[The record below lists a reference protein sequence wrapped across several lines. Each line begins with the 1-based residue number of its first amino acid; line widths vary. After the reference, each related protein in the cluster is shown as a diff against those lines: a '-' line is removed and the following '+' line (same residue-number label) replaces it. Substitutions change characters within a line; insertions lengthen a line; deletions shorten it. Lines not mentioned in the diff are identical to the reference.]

1 MKITPRRL
9 FCYGL
14 VTGLLFWRGGP
25 VAAAETATI
34 GAASQDRSSP
44 SVELITYPAPAGIAA
59 SPLYSV
65 SVGRSGSLRRSFV
78 YSVNNIGLAQYN
90 WQGHGWNIRSELTT
104 AWTSFDFRGP
114 RDGFAS
120 AGSGPVTVQVNMVI
134 PAPAWK
140 QPAVRVLPSAYGI
153 TPSAVTQV
161 DNTYQVKFTVSS
173 PSQYSVEF
181 YDATTLP
188 DFATWVPPDPLLIF
202 ANLIEQDVP
211 RVDRK
216 NVLVLTPG
224 RAIPA
229 SGAWGT
235 RDGVAV
241 DTLYFSP
248 GVYDLGQIPSSVN
261 TGIYVL
267 HSNQHIYI
275 AGGAYVKGAFATCP
289 ISPATCTDA
298 VNVSIR
304 GRGILSGENFRRD
317 YTVSETNSNAD
328 TLDAP
333 MLIDLEGSAI
343 EKGVWAGQQNALI
356 GGITLIQAPYYNI
369 TLNGINNRVDGV
381 KLISWYPSTDGITV
395 GYDYQVRGV
404 EHPGGGA
411 LENSF
416 FKDGDDSVKLYSSG
430 LRVRNVVIW
439 QSNNAGAFELGAPP
453 NGADDVRVVD
463 SNVIHSEWSWPNM
476 NNAVFAQHQSSRAL
490 LGQVTG
496 YHFERIN
503 VENSSWQLMQIAVG
517 PSIWEFGTTQLGSV
531 GHLFFSDI
539 FVADPQT
546 LPNEFQSYD
555 RQHEIASV
563 HFHNV
568 VVAGQV
574 LNDPTITFDAN
585 RMVSLDGNILSSPMW
600 AERTGAV
607 APNVQVWNMVQGTP
621 TSSPISAIETLDQP
635 LLDNSN
641 LQAVAYGDF
650 FGDGYASPLIVDS
663 SHRTLEVWKEPL
675 NPALSSEVSEFL
687 TIGMLPP
694 GYQFAGVG
702 DFNDS
707 GTTGVLLWN
716 GGAQQA
722 LVLVMTASGEL
733 APLTTLQ
740 PAHASSWSLAG
751 VGDFDKNGYSDVLLR
766 DTGGNLELIYLGAGG
781 TLTMVDFAPVQLF
794 YTATPAYRQ
803 NNPNSPARGHFDANW
818 QVAGIGTLLN
828 GFASILWTNPTTGDV
843 GMTEFTPVLPQR
855 PIAGA
860 AMVTLPPGSEIAGLG
875 DYNGDGAID
884 ILYRN
889 AMTGEVGI
897 WYLGYMGGNY
907 YEPSPAIPETLG
919 KTWQLLGY

>member
-1 MKITPRRL
+1 MKVTPRRV
-9 FCYGL
+9 FCFGL
-14 VTGLLFWRGGP
+14 VTGLLLWWGGLLAARGIAS
-25 VAAAETATI
+25 V
-34 GAASQDRSSP
+34 GAASQDKSP
-44 SVELITYPAPAGIAA
+44 PSGELVTYPAPPGITA

-65 SVGRSGSLRRSFV
+65 SVGRSGSLRDSFV

-104 AWTSFDFRGP
+104 AWTSFDFLGARERIP
-114 RDGFAS
+114 W
-120 AGSGPVTVQVNMVI
+120 AGAAPVTVQVSMVV

-140 QPAVRVLPSAYGI
+140 EPRVRVLPSAYGI
-153 TPSAVTQV
+153 TPSAVTQAG
-161 DNTYQVKFTVSS
+161 NTYQVTFTISA

-181 YDATTLP
+181 YDAGTPP
-188 DFATWVPPDPLLIF
+188 DFATWVPPNPLLIF
-202 ANLIEQDVP
+202 ANSIEDDVP
-211 RVDRK
+211 RPGGK

-224 RAIPA
+224 QPIPA

-235 RDGVAV
+235 RDGVAI

-248 GVYDLGQIPSSVN
+248 GVYDLGQVPSSVN

-267 HSNQHIYI
+267 HSKQHIYI

-289 ISPATCTDA
+289 TSSATCTDA
-298 VNVSIR
+298 VDVSIR
-304 GRGILSGENFRRD
+304 GRGVLSGENFKRD
-317 YTVSETNSNAD
+317 YRVNETNSNAD
-328 TLDAP
+328 ALDAP
-333 MLIDLEGSAI
+333 MLIDFEGSAV
-343 EKGVWAGQQNALI
+343 EKGVWAGQRNALVE
-356 GGITLIQAPYYNI
+356 GITLIQAPYYNM

-395 GYDYQVRGV
+395 GYDYKVKGV
-404 EHPGGGA
+404 EHPGGGV

-490 LGQVTG
+490 LGQVAG
-496 YHFERIN
+496 YHFERIH
-503 VENSSWQLMQIAVG
+503 VENSSWQLMQIVVG
-517 PSIWEFGTTQLGSV
+517 PSIWEFGNTQLGSV
-531 GHLFFSDI
+531 GYLTFSDI
-539 FVADPQT
+539 FVTDPQT
-546 LPNEFQSYD
+546 LPNEFKSYD
-555 RQHEIASV
+555 RQHEIAGV

-568 VVAGQV
+568 VVAGE
-574 LNDPTITFDAN
+574 LLSDPIITFDAN

-600 AERTGAV
+600 AERSGSV
-607 APNVQVWNMVQGTP
+607 VPNVQAWEMVQGTP
-621 TSSPISAIETLDQP
+621 ASSPISAIEMLNQPVLDHR
-635 LLDNSN
+635 S

-650 FGDGYASPLIVDS
+650 FGDGYASPLIVDAAHS
-663 SHRTLEVWKEPL
+663 TLEVWKEPL
-675 NPALSSEVSEFL
+675 NPTLSAAPAAFV
-687 TIGMLPP
+687 TIGTIPA

-707 GTTGVLLWN
+707 GITGVVLWD

-733 APLTTLQ
+733 AALTTLE
-740 PAHASSWSLAG
+740 PAHPSAWSVAG

-766 DTGGNLELIYLGAGG
+766 DTNGNLELIYLGAGG
-781 TLTMVDFAPVQLF
+781 TLSMVDFAPAQLF
-794 YTATPAYRQ
+794 YSATPTYQ
-803 NNPNSPARGHFDANW
+803 LNNPDKPVRGQFDANW
-818 QVAGIGTLLN
+818 QVVGVGPLFN
-828 GFASILWTNPTTGDV
+828 DFASILWTNPKTGDV
-843 GMTEFTPVLPQR
+843 GMTEFTPVVPQR
-855 PIAGA
+855 PVIGA
-860 AMVTLPPGSEIAGLG
+860 AMVTLPSGSEIAGLG

-889 AMTGEVGI
+889 AITGEIGI
-897 WYLGYMGGNY
+897 WYLGYMGGDY
-907 YEPSPAIPETLG
+907 YEPAPAISETLG
-919 KTWQLLGY
+919 NTWQLLGY